1 MIATYIIPL
10 VNELE
15 RDPIPNIRF
24 NVAKTHQRN
33 PLPNLLLTSELIPL
47 LRDDP
52 NGVTLLNDIVKP
64 SLLRLKD
71 DSDGDVRYYANQAI
85 QCF

>member
-1 MIATYIIPL
+1 MNWNVILSPTSVSTSPKHINVLSFPKLFTY
-10 VNELE
+10 
-15 RDPIPNIRF
+15 
-24 NVAKTHQRN
+24 T
-33 PLPNLLLTSELIPL
+33 ELIPL

-71 DSDGDVRYYANQAI
+71 DSDGDVRFYANQAI

>member
-1 MIATYIIPL
+1 MSL
-10 VNELE
+10 M
-15 RDPIPNIRF
+15 
-24 NVAKTHQRN
+24 
-33 PLPNLLLTSELIPL
+33 SELISL

-71 DSDGDVRYYANQAI
+71 DSDGDVRFYANQAI

>member
-1 MIATYIIPL
+1 MSPKLINVL
-10 VNELE
+10 S
-15 RDPIPNIRF
+15 F
-24 NVAKTHQRN
+24 NARLIV
-33 PLPNLLLTSELIPL
+33 ELIPL

-52 NGVTLLNDIVKP
+52 NGITLLNDAIKP

-71 DSDGDVRYYANQAI
+71 DSDGDVRYFANRAI